1 MGRKGLIGSRLS
13 HSYSKRIH
21 EIITDYTYDLI
32 ELTPEQLGPFLAARE
47 FDGLNVTMPYKRDVI
62 PYLDGLDPMARSI
75 GAVNCIVNRGGRLT
89 GYNTD
94 AGGFDYMIVHN
105 GIAIEGR
112 KVLVLGNGGAAQAVL
127 AVLRTHH
134 PAGIVIAKPRPSE
147 ATVTMEECYAHHTDA
162 QVIVNTSP
170 VGMYPNVD
178 ASPLD
183 LTRFPACE
191 AVLDIIYNPTET
203 RLLSQAKSLGM
214 TAVNGVEMLVA
225 QAFVAAE
232 LFTGDS
238 VDRSRIGEI
247 VDLLEREIAQL

>member
-94 AGGFDYMIVHN
+94 AGGFEYMIVHN

-134 PAGIVIAKPRPSE
+134 PAGIVITKPRPSE
-147 ATVTMEECYAHHTDA
+147 
-162 QVIVNTSP
+162 
-170 VGMYPNVD
+170 
-178 ASPLD
+178 
-183 LTRFPACE
+183 
-191 AVLDIIYNPTET
+191 
-203 RLLSQAKSLGM
+203 
-214 TAVNGVEMLVA
+214 
-225 QAFVAAE
+225 
-232 LFTGDS
+232 
-238 VDRSRIGEI
+238 
-247 VDLLEREIAQL
+247 